1 MHLFFSDE
9 HLNNDGDTSSS
20 IKTESGNPVT
30 QSEDHPPNRCTE
42 TTDRKENE
50 QAEKNKVDKMENQV
64 KDDKVKKNYAE
75 GLESGGRGEKR
86 QGKGENGNR
95 KRKKEEEDK
104 GGGLKSKEVK
114 KESGKDADEKVD
126 MKDKDQEKTRES
138 IGQENEKKGGRNEKE
153 DKKDDGLGGGT
164 AKDDKASE
172 KDNKGNGDGYKA
184 EKDKEKEDDKV
195 ERKKR
200 DLKNGKIR
208 DEDGQKEERQGI
220 ESDPLLRSPVEGA
233 SSTNVV
239 VSQEYTAKNQQ
250 PGQSAH
256 TSDVTG
262 KLPGSSKENQTKKVS
277 YNLSLL

>member
-20 IKTESGNPVT
+20 IKTESGNP
-30 QSEDHPPNRCTE
+30 SNRCTE
-42 TTDRKENE
+42 TDRKENE

-239 VSQEYTAKNQQ
+239 ASQEYTAKNQQ
-250 PGQSAH
+250 QSAH